1 LQTTEAR
8 SVPKYRAKRRA
19 LSAVPAQDVTDL
31 SGAKKAFGSSLPF
44 AGLEHMVHYLTKL
57 MWTECR

>member
-8 SVPKYRAKRRA
+8 SVPKHHAKRRA

-44 AGLEHMVHYLTKL
+44 AGLEHMVHYLTN
-57 MWTECR
+57 